1 MADIVLK
8 LPEDLRG
15 ELKSPM
21 GPIYTD
27 TQTLLSDAG
36 APVVAIGDV
45 VTHHLIESGR
55 SPTIALV
62 DEHTERSA
70 VSDDIAETI
79 DSFEG
84 FDTVE
89 QVTNPAATL
98 SADLLGALRAALDR
112 DGSTLLDV
120 DGEEDLA
127 ALPAVVA
134 APDGAA
140 IVYGQPGEGM
150 VLVTLDDETRTRC
163 RDILARMGGDT
174 DRLWSLLGVDT

>member
-36 APVVAIGDV
+36 APLIAIGDV

>member
-1 MADIVLK
+1 MADIVLE
-8 LPEDLRG
+8 LQDELRG
-15 ELKSPM
+15 ELKTPL

-27 TQTLLSDAG
+27 TQTLVADAG
-36 APVVAIGDV
+36 RPLIAIGDV
-45 VTHHLIESGR
+45 VTYHLIEAGQA
-55 SPTIALV
+55 PTIALV
-62 DEHTERSA
+62 DEHTERSE
-70 VSDDIAETI
+70 VSPDIAETI

-84 FDTVE
+84 FDTAE

-98 SADLLGALRAALDR
+98 TAELLAALRSALDR

-120 DGEEDLA
+120 EGEEDLA

-150 VLVTLDDETRTRC
+150 VLADVDDDTRTRC
-163 RDILARMGGDT
+163 RDILSRMDGDT
-174 DRLWSLLGVDT
+174 DRLWSLLGVDA